1 MAYQIAALELRY
13 GAFTALENLTL
24 RFEPGEFAAIAG
36 PNGAGKSTLLHILAG
51 LLTHYAGDC
60 RYEDRQVRDWP
71 RRAFARAVSFV
82 PQSVRID
89 FPFTAEEVVFM
100 GRTPYAHGLYESDED
115 RAAVR
120 RAMELTDCADF
131 RCRDFRSLSGGE
143 RQRVILASALAQ
155 QPRVLLL
162 DEPSTFLDL
171 KHQVELYGLLRTL
184 AAEGLCVLAVT
195 HDLRMARSF
204 AQRVILLKQG
214 RLAGDGP
221 PESEL
226 APERIRQVF
235 DVDVEGLW

>member
-1 MAYQIAALELRY
+1 LAYQIAALELRY
-13 GAFTALENLTL
+13 SAFTALHGLEL
-24 RFEPGEFAAIAG
+24 RFETNQFTALAG

-51 LLTHYAGDC
+51 LLTSYTGEC
-60 RYEDRQVRDWP
+60 RYEDKQVRDWP

-171 KHQVELYGLLRTL
+171 KHQVELYTLLRTL
-184 AAEGLCVLAVT
+184 AGEGLCVIAVT
-195 HDLRMARSF
+195 HDLRMARAF
-204 AQRVILLKQG
+204 AGRVVLLKQG
-214 RLAGDGP
+214 TLAGDGP
-221 PESEL
+221 PETEL
-226 APERIRQVF
+226 APDRIRQVF
-235 DVDVEGLW
+235 DVDVNALW